1 MKPDA
6 NQTLVLEKAVYGGD
20 CLANS
25 GGKAVF
31 VPLTLPGET
40 VAAHITESKRSF
52 SKAEVEAVI
61 GSSADRVAPG
71 CPHFGTCGGC
81 HYQHAAYSAQL
92 AIKQE
97 ILRETLTRA
106 GVEFAAEI
114 GCISG
119 PEWEYRNRIRLAL
132 TSDDAGQ
139 VKVNYR
145 SRRSHDLIPIGEC
158 PIASPILFDVAL
170 RVAAWLTANDDP
182 AQVSELELFTNHD
195 QSQLLLT
202 LFSESNGI
210 PPASNLQDW
219 LERLRAGL
227 PLQVTGLRLQLSD
240 GSLTPQ
246 ILATSGK
253 TSLTYAAAGF
263 DYQVDHGAFFQVN
276 RWLVNDLAASV
287 LNGLPEGQSAWD
299 LYAGVGLFARQL
311 IHRFTEVRAVESASA
326 SLDALNRNLTGTS
339 GQAVAA
345 TTLDF
350 LRRNRQ
356 EREPRPDLIVADP
369 PRAGL
374 GDETTTLLNAIGA
387 PDLVYVSCDPTTLAR
402 DLRALTQ
409 ERYRLETITFVDM
422 FPQTFHLETVVRL
435 RRS

>member
-1 MKPDA
+1 MKAEP

-20 CLANS
+20 CLAHA

-31 VPLTLPGET
+31 VPLALPGET

-52 SKAEVEAVI
+52 AKAEVDSVLV
-61 GSSADRVAPG
+61 SSPDRVEPD
-71 CPHFGTCGGC
+71 CPHFGGCGGC
-81 HYQHAAYSAQL
+81 HYQHGAYPVQL
-92 AIKQE
+92 ELKQQ

-106 GVEFAAEI
+106 GVNFAGTI
-114 GCISG
+114 GQLSG
-119 PEWEYRNRIRLAL
+119 PAWEYRNRIRLAL
-132 TSDDAGQ
+132 TSDDAGR

-145 SRRSHDLIPIGEC
+145 GRRSHDLIPISRC
-158 PIASPILFDVAL
+158 PIASPILFDVAQ
-170 RVAAWLTANDDP
+170 RVAAWLTANDEP
-182 AQVSELELFTNHD
+182 AQISEIELFTNDD

-202 LFSESNGI
+202 LFSESNRLD
-210 PPASNLQDW
+210 PASNLQGW
-219 LERLRAGL
+219 LEGL
-227 PLQVTGLRLQLSD
+227 HAALPPLAAGLRLQLSD

-246 ILATSGK
+246 ILASSGE

-263 DYQVDHGAFFQVN
+263 EYQVDQGAFFQVN
-276 RWLVNDLAASV
+276 RWLVDDFVACV
-287 LNGLPEGQSAWD
+287 LEGLPTGQSAWD

-311 IHRFTEVRAVESASA
+311 SQRFAEVTAVESAPA
-326 SLDALNRNLTGTS
+326 SLGALGCNLAGTTGR
-339 GQAVAA
+339 AAAA
-345 TTLDF
+345 TTLEF

-356 EREPRPDLIVADP
+356 EREPRPDLIIVDP

-374 GDETTTLLNAIGA
+374 GDETTTLLNAIAA

-409 ERYRLETITFVDM
+409 ERYRIEAITLVDM